1 MRESPRRSPFPLEGE
16 YNVRYV
22 IDQGMKLS
30 IPIIVRLHKLNKIQG
45 DLKRMLRST
54 LYSSVADRQSRR

>member
-1 MRESPRRSPFPLEGE
+1 
-16 YNVRYV
+16 
-22 IDQGMKLS
+22 MKLS